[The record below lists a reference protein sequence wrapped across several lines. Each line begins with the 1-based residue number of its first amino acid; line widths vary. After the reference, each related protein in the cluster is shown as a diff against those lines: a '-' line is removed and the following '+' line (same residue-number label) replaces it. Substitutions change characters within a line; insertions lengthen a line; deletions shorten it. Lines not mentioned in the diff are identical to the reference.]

1 MNLDIREAYACHRKG
16 STAVGLAL
24 CVLAL
29 AGCGGGGHGAAK
41 CSPKVLRALA
51 LVTHDVSA
59 IRQATTSAAVNHAT
73 DRFLNDV
80 FTQPIDNLTR
90 NRMIDHAAAALAGRC
105 PQSFQALEGNR
116 PVITIRFGKGLPKA
130 RCESELSS

>member
-1 MNLDIREAYACHRKG
+1 MIRGVELG
-16 STAVGLAL
+16 L

-29 AGCGGGGHGAAK
+29 AGCGGGHKATK
-41 CSPKVLRALA
+41 CSPKVLHALTR
-51 LVTHDVSA
+51 LDHDVSA
-59 IRQATTSAAVNHAT
+59 IRNATSSAAVNHAT

-80 FTQPIDNLTR
+80 FTEPIDNLTR

-105 PQSFQALEGNR
+105 PQCFQALEADR
-116 PVITIRFGKGLPKA
+116 PIITIRFGKGAPTA